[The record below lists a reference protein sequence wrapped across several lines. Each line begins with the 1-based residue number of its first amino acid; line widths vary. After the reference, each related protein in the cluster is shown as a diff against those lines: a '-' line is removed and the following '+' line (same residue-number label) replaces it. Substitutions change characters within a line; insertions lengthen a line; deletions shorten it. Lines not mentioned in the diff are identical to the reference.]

1 MPTWKSRGL
10 RGSFLEE
17 LINITNEKYAS
28 NHLALV
34 QKIPTPI
41 TPINMDSQNKQITL
55 AYFDKKSTVDYI
67 GAAQGI
73 PLCFDAKECSYNS
86 FSLQNIHEHQ
96 INFMKEFELQGG
108 IAFFLLY
115 FTQREEFYY
124 LRLSEL
130 LVYHERALNG
140 GRKSF
145 KVDELNEDFFIQ
157 NVKPVFI
164 PYLDYINKDL
174 QYREKQKNI

>member
-17 LINITNEKYAS
+17 LINLTNEKYAS

-41 TPINMDSQNKQITL
+41 TPINMDPKTKQITL
-55 AYFDKKSTVDYI
+55 AYFEKKSTVDYI
-67 GAAQGI
+67 GAAQGL
-73 PLCFDAKECSYNS
+73 PVCFDAKECNSES

-96 INFMKEFELQGG
+96 VEFMKEFQRQGG
-108 IAFFLLY
+108 IAFFLIY
-115 FTQREEFYY
+115 FKRTEEYYY
-124 LRLSEL
+124 LRLDDL
-130 LVYHERALNG
+130 MVFWERAKNG

-145 KVDELNEDFFIQ
+145 KKEELNPDFFIE
-157 NVKPVFI
+157 NIKPVFI
-164 PYLDYINKDL
+164 PYLEYINKDL
-174 QYREKQKNI
+174 LMPKD